1 MYVLQV
7 YSHSPE
13 SCPIGNPKNLQI
25 TMEWLKKVDAL
36 AAKHG
41 VKVVGIWTDR
51 WGHKSWAVYETPTME
66 AFEKYE
72 QEPENLAKVTF
83 TDVETRTVTVP
94 SQTMSF
100 FEKIVKNQGH

>member
-1 MYVLQV
+1 MYIFQT
-7 YSHSPE
+7 YTHSPE
-13 SCPIGNPKNLQI
+13 SCPIGNPKNLEI
-25 TMEWLKKVDAL
+25 TMNWLKKVDAL
-36 AAKHG
+36 TAKHR

-94 SQTMSF
+94 SQTLAF
-100 FEKIVKNQGH
+100 FEKIKSSK